1 METKEDVG
9 LGRRELLYFLG
20 GLGAANAIGLGT
32 WLTLEALVPKG
43 NADEY
48 HKSVCRY
55 CGTGCGIRVGLRNGQ
70 ISDIRGDELA
80 HNRGVICVKGA
91 TLGSLLHISG
101 RLTNPKIRRDG
112 KLIDASWDEAMGLV
126 ARTFQEA
133 IRASGPNAVAFYGS
147 GQLYIEES
155 YTANKLFKAGIRTNN
170 VDSNAR
176 LCMASAAAGYTQVY
190 GKDEPPGC
198 YEDMDHADCFFLI
211 GANMFEC
218 HPPLFERIQR
228 RRRLHPETTLICVDP
243 RRTRT
248 AEHADIHL
256 APVPGADLLLLN
268 AMAQAICAER
278 LYDEG
283 FIDRHVRFSDGAK
296 TVDFAAFQEFLK
308 RYTPEAVEAELG
320 IAAERIRATAFRFA
334 RSKAT
339 TSLWTMGINQ
349 RTQGVFLNNM
359 LNGLHL
365 LTGQIGRPG
374 ATPFSLT
381 GQCNACG
388 GVRDTGALA
397 HLLPNGRVVANPKHR
412 TEVED
417 LWGIPHGT
425 LSAQPGYD
433 AVSLFRAMEE
443 GKVKAALVMCT
454 NPAQSL
460 PAARRYRAAME
471 KCFLVVA
478 EVVEDSETAKLANV
492 LLPAALWVE
501 KEGVYGQGER
511 RYQLIEKLVEPPGQ
525 CRSDLQILVDLADR
539 LGHGGL
545 IKSRTPERVWDEY
558 RTFSATSYYNFAGMT
573 RDRLRQEHGLLW
585 PCPSESHP
593 GTPRRYV
600 EGVDPFVAPGAGME
614 FYGNPDKKAIIFLRP
629 YVPSP
634 EQPSKEYPLLLTTGR
649 VLEQWHTGTMTDRIA
664 ELAKTSGLAKIELN
678 EQDAYELKIAAGDT
692 LEVASKFGVVRGKAS
707 VTDGPR
713 RGVVFASFWDVRL
726 LINRVVAD
734 NVDAVSK
741 EPEFKVTAVR
751 VRKVEA

>member
-1 METKEDVG
+1 MEPKDDVG
-9 LGRRELLYFLG
+9 PGRREFLYLLG
-20 GLGAANAIGLGT
+20 GLGAANAIGLGS
-32 WLTLEALVPKG
+32 WVTLEALVPKG

-55 CGTGCGIRVGLRNGQ
+55 CGTGCGIRVGLRDGQ

-91 TLGSLLHISG
+91 TLRSLPHLPG
-101 RLTNPKIRRDG
+101 RLTTPKIRRDG
-112 KLIDASWDEAMGLV
+112 NLRDASWDEAMGLV

-133 IRASGPNAVAFYGS
+133 IRDSGPNSVAFYGS

-155 YTANKLFKAGIRTNN
+155 YTANKLFKAGIGTNN

-176 LCMASAAAGYTQVY
+176 LCRASAAAGYTQVY

-228 RRRLHPETTLICVDP
+228 RRRTHPGTTLICVDP

-268 AMAQAICAER
+268 AMAQVICAER

-283 FIDRHVRFSDGAK
+283 FINRHVRFSDGAK

-339 TSLWTMGINQ
+339 MSLWTMGINQ

-397 HLLPNGRVVANPKHR
+397 HLLPNGRQVANPKHR
-412 TEVED
+412 AEVED
-417 LWGIPHGT
+417 LWGVPHGT
-425 LSAQPGYD
+425 LSAKPGYD

-460 PAARRYRAAME
+460 PAAMRYHAAME

-511 RYQLIEKLVEPPGQ
+511 RYQLIEKLLAPPGQ
-525 CRSDLQILVDLADR
+525 CRSDLAILVDLAQR
-539 LGHGGL
+539 LVHGGL
-545 IKSRTPERVWDEY
+545 IKARTSAEVWDKC
-558 RTFSATSYYNFAGMT
+558 RRRSAKSYYDFAGMT
-573 RDRLRQEHGLLW
+573 RDRLRKERGLLW
-585 PCPSESHP
+585 PCPTEDHP

-600 EGVDPFVAPGAGME
+600 EGSDPFVKPGEGVH
-614 FYGNPDKKAIIFLRP
+614 FYGNKDGRAVVYLRP

-634 EQPSKEYPLLLTTGR
+634 EKTSAEFPLLLTTGR
-649 VLEQWHTGTMTDRIA
+649 VLEQWHTATMTGRIA
-664 ELAKTSGLAKIELN
+664 ELAKTSGLATIELN
-678 EQDAYELKIAAGDT
+678 EQDAWELKIAAGDMVELT
-692 LEVASKFGVVRGKAS
+692 SKFGAVRGKAS
-707 VTDGPR
+707 VTDVPR

-726 LINRVVAD
+726 LINWVVAD
-734 NVDAVSK
+734 HFDAVSK
-741 EPEFKVTAVR
+741 E
-751 VRKVEA
+751 

>member
-1 METKEDVG
+1 MEPKEEEG
-9 LGRRELLYFLG
+9 PGRREFLYFLG
-20 GLGAANAIGLGT
+20 GLGAANANGLGT

-91 TLGSLLHISG
+91 TLQSLPHISG

-112 KLIDASWDEAMGLV
+112 KLVDASWDEAMGLL

-198 YEDMDHADCFFLI
+198 YEDIDHADCFFLI

-218 HPPLFERIQR
+218 HPPLFERLQR
-228 RRRLHPETTLICVDP
+228 RRRLHPGTTLVCVDP

-248 AEHADIHL
+248 AEQADIHL
-256 APVPGADLLLLN
+256 APIPGTDLLLLN
-268 AMAQAICAER
+268 AMAQVICAEH
-278 LYDEG
+278 LYDES

-296 TVDFAAFQEFLK
+296 AVDFAAFQEFLK

-320 IAAERIRATAFRFA
+320 VAAERIRATAFRFA

-339 TSLWTMGINQ
+339 MSLWTMGINQ

-417 LWGIPHGT
+417 LWGISHGT

-460 PAARRYRAAME
+460 PAAMRYRAAME

-478 EVVEDSETAKLANV
+478 EVAEDSETAKLANV

-511 RYQLIEKLVEPPGQ
+511 RYQLIEKLLEPPGQ

-539 LGHGGL
+539 LGHGEL
-545 IKSRTPERVWDEY
+545 IKARTPEQVWDEY
-558 RTFSATSYYNFAGMT
+558 RQFSASSFYNFAGMT
-573 RDRLRQEHGLLW
+573 RARLRQEHGLLW
-585 PCPSESHP
+585 PCPTESHP

-600 EGVDPFVAPGAGME
+600 EGIDPFVSAGAGME
-614 FYGNPDKKAIIFLRP
+614 FYGNPDKKAIVYLRS

-634 EQPSKEYPLLLTTGR
+634 EVPSTEFPFLLTTGR
-649 VLEQWHTGTMTDRIA
+649 VLEQWHTGTMTDRIP
-664 ELAKTSGLAKIELN
+664 ELHRASGRGHFEIN
-678 EQDAYELKIAAGDT
+678 HQDAFTLGVRTGD
-692 LEVASKFGVVRGKAS
+692 
-707 VTDGPR
+707 
-713 RGVVFASFWDVRL
+713 
-726 LINRVVAD
+726 
-734 NVDAVSK
+734 
-741 EPEFKVTAVR
+741 AVR
-751 VRKVEA
+751 VRSRFGSLTGKAVVSPAPRQGVLFAAFFDAAFLVNRVVSDALDPMSRQPEYKLTAVAVDKLEG

>member
-1 METKEDVG
+1 MEPKQEG
-9 LGRRELLYFLG
+9 RLGRRELLYFLAG
-20 GLGAANAIGLGT
+20 LGGANALGLGA
-32 WLTLEALVPKG
+32 WLTLEALAPRG

-70 ISDIRGDELA
+70 ITDIRGDELA

-91 TLGSLLHISG
+91 TLKSLPHIPG
-101 RLTNPKIRRDG
+101 RLTTPRIRRNG
-112 KLIDASWDEAMGLV
+112 KLTDASWDEAMALV

-133 IRASGPNAVAFYGS
+133 IGASGPNAVAFYGS

-176 LCMASAAAGYTQVY
+176 LCMASAASGYTQVY

-198 YEDMDHADCFFLI
+198 YEDIDHADCFFLI

-228 RRRLHPETTLICVDP
+228 RRRTHPGTTLICVDP

-256 APVPGADLLLLN
+256 APVPGTDLLLLN
-268 AMAQAICAER
+268 ALAQVICAER
-278 LYDEG
+278 LYDQG
-283 FIDRHVRFSDGAK
+283 FLGRHVRFSDGDK
-296 TVDFAAFQEFLK
+296 TVDLAAFQEFLK
-308 RYTPEAVEAELG
+308 RYTPEAVEAEVG

-334 RSKAT
+334 RSRAT
-339 TSLWTMGINQ
+339 MSLWTMGINQ

-359 LNGLHL
+359 LNALHL
-365 LTGQIGRPG
+365 LTGHIGKPG

-397 HLLPNGRVVANPKHR
+397 HLLPNGRLVANPKHR

-417 LWGIPHGT
+417 LWGIPHNT

-443 GKVKAALVMCT
+443 EKVKAALVMCT

-460 PAARRYRAAME
+460 PSAQRYRTAMK
-471 KCFLVVA
+471 KCFVAVA
-478 EVVEDSETAKLANV
+478 EVVEDSETAQLADV

-511 RYQLIEKLVEPPGQ
+511 RYQLLEKLLEPPGQ
-525 CRSDLQILVDLADR
+525 CRSDLEILVDLADR
-539 LGHGGL
+539 LGHGEL
-545 IKSRTPERVWDEY
+545 IKARTPAQVWDEY
-558 RTFSATSYYNFAGMT
+558 RQFSAHSYYNFAGMT
-573 RDRLRQEHGLLW
+573 RERLRQEHGLLW
-585 PCPSESHP
+585 PCPTEDHP

-600 EGVDPFVAPGAGME
+600 EGVDPFVTAGTGME
-614 FYGNPDKKAIIFLRP
+614 FYGNADKKAVVYLRS

-634 EQPSKEYPLLLTTGR
+634 EQPSQEYPLLLTTGR
-649 VLEQWHTGTMTDRIA
+649 VLEQWHTGTMTGRIA
-664 ELAKTSGLAKIELN
+664 ELARTSGLATIELN
-678 EQDAYELKIAAGDT
+678 EQDAWPLKIAAGDT
-692 LEVASKFGVVRGKAS
+692 VEVVSKFGTVRGKAS

-734 NVDAVSK
+734 HVDAASK

-751 VRKVEA
+751 VRKVEV

>member
-1 METKEDVG
+1 MEPRDEEGVS
-9 LGRRELLYFLG
+9 RRELLYFLG
-20 GLGAANAIGLGT
+20 GVAGANAIGLGT
-32 WLTLEALVPKG
+32 WLTLEALVPRG

-55 CGTGCGIRVGLRNGQ
+55 CGTGCGIRVGLRQGQ
-70 ISDIRGDELA
+70 ISDVRGDELA

-91 TLGSLLHISG
+91 TLRSLPHIPG
-101 RLTNPKIRRDG
+101 RLTTPKIRRDG
-112 KLIDASWDEAMGLV
+112 KLIDATWEEAMGLV
-126 ARTFQEA
+126 ARTFQGA
-133 IRASGPNAVAFYGS
+133 IRESGPNAVAFYGS

-176 LCMASAAAGYTQVY
+176 LCMASAAVGYTQVY

-228 RRRLHPETTLICVDP
+228 RRRTHPGTTLICVDP

-256 APVPGADLLLLN
+256 APIPGTDLLLLN
-268 AMAQAICAER
+268 AMAQVILAEG
-278 LYDEG
+278 LHDEA
-283 FIDRHVRFSDGAK
+283 FVARHVRFSDGKK
-296 TVDFAAFQEFLK
+296 TVDLAALREHLK
-308 RYTPEAVEAELG
+308 GYTPEAVEARLG
-320 IAAERIRATAFRFA
+320 IAAERIRAAAFRFA
-334 RSKAT
+334 RSRAT
-339 TSLWTMGINQ
+339 MSLWTMGINQ

-397 HLLPNGRVVANPKHR
+397 HLLPNGRQVANPKHR
-412 TEVED
+412 KEVED
-417 LWGIPHGT
+417 LWGVPHGT
-425 LSAQPGYD
+425 LSPQPGHD

-460 PAARRYRAAME
+460 PAAKRYRSAME
-471 KCFLVVA
+471 KCFLAVA
-478 EVVEDSETAKLANV
+478 EIVEDSETAKLASV

-501 KEGVYGQGER
+501 KEGVLGQGER
-511 RYQLIEKLVEPPGQ
+511 RYQLVEKLLEPPGE
-525 CRSDLQILVDLADR
+525 CRSDLHMLVDLADR
-539 LGHGGL
+539 LGHGEL
-545 IKSRTPERVWDEY
+545 IKARTPEQVWDEY
-558 RTFSATSYYNFAGMT
+558 RQFSASSYYNFAGMT

-585 PCPSESHP
+585 PCPTESHP

-600 EGVDPFVAPGAGME
+600 EGVDPFVSAGAGME
-614 FYGNPDKKAIIFLRP
+614 FYGNPDKRAIVYLRS

-634 EQPSKEYPLLLTTGR
+634 EQPSGDYPLLLTTGR
-649 VLEQWHTGTMTDRIA
+649 VLEQWHTGTMTGRIA
-664 ELAKTSGLAKIELN
+664 ELAKTSGLATIELN
-678 EQDAYELKIAAGDT
+678 EQDAWERKIATGST
-692 LEVASKFGVVRGKAS
+692 VEVVSKYGTVRGKAS

-726 LINRVVAD
+726 LINQVVAD
-734 NVDAVSK
+734 NVDAASK
-741 EPEFKVTAVR
+741 EPEYKVTAVQ

>member
-1 METKEDVG
+1 MEPKDDVG
-9 LGRRELLYFLG
+9 PGRREFLYFLG

-55 CGTGCGIRVGLRNGQ
+55 CGTGCGIRVGLRDGQ

-91 TLGSLLHISG
+91 TLGSLPHIPG
-101 RLTNPKIRRDG
+101 RLTNPKIRRNG
-112 KLIDASWDEAMGLV
+112 KLVDASWDEAMGLV

-133 IRASGPNAVAFYGS
+133 MRASGPNAVAFYGS

-228 RRRLHPETTLICVDP
+228 RRRLHQETTLICVDP

-248 AEHADIHL
+248 AEHADVHL

-268 AMAQAICAER
+268 AMAQVICAEH
-278 LYDEG
+278 LCDEG

-339 TSLWTMGINQ
+339 MSLWTMGINQ

-412 TEVED
+412 TEVEE
-417 LWGIPHGT
+417 LWGVPHGT

-433 AVSLFRAMEE
+433 AVSLFRAMED

-460 PAARRYRAAME
+460 PAAMRYRAAME

-511 RYQLIEKLVEPPGQ
+511 RYQLIEKLLEPPGQ

-539 LGHGGL
+539 LGHGEL
-545 IKSRTPERVWDEY
+545 IKARTPEQVWDEY
-558 RTFSATSYYNFAGMT
+558 RQFSTRSYYNFAGMT
-573 RDRLRQEHGLLW
+573 RARLRQEHGLLW
-585 PCPSESHP
+585 PCPTESHP

-600 EGVDPFVAPGAGME
+600 EGSDPFVSSGAGME
-614 FYGNPDKKAIIFLRP
+614 FYGNPDRKAIIFLRP

-678 EQDAYELKIAAGDT
+678 EQDAHDLKLGAGDT
-692 LEVASKFGVVRGKAS
+692 VEVASKFGTVRGTAS
-707 VTDGPR
+707 VTNGPR

-726 LINRVVAD
+726 LVNQVVAD
-734 NVDAVSK
+734 NVDATSK